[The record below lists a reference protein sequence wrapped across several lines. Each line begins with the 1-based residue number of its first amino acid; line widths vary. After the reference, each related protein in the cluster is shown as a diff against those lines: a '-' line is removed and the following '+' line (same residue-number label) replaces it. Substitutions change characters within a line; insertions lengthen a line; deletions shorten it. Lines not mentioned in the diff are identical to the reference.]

1 MVEDREAARRKKLT
15 LSALNLVF
23 GAFYNKIEVFID
35 ILHIF
40 GFSINQ
46 YLSPR
51 YLSISLRGLHKSV
64 FGCLLFMNYK
74 QEVIIQSLGPWM
86 SERLFSLQQEL
97 MRAEISE
104 PRPQQ
109 DKFINGPPW
118 WRRWSMCMTHK
129 HTAAKRTLALS
140 TMPSVCVP
148 MREVDATASFTSEVC
163 DRL

>member
-35 ILHIF
+35 TLHIF
-40 GFSINQ
+40 GFCINQ

-74 QEVIIQSLGPWM
+74 QEVIIQSLGP
-86 SERLFSLQQEL
+86 
-97 MRAEISE
+97 
-104 PRPQQ
+104 
-109 DKFINGPPW
+109 
-118 WRRWSMCMTHK
+118 
-129 HTAAKRTLALS
+129 
-140 TMPSVCVP
+140 
-148 MREVDATASFTSEVC
+148 
-163 DRL
+163 